1 MSRVLADIFKAH
13 DAQWLG
19 VRCLYLGPYLQGT
32 MTLSRPPKFEP
43 LTLFYFNFKFFLWLS
58 VKGGCRP
65 RKGLREG

>member
-43 LTLFYFNFKFFLWLS
+43 LTLFYFNPQFFCGS
-58 VKGGCRP
+58 VLKVDVDHG
-65 RKGLREG
+65 KV